1 MVWFLFPGSTIND
14 MEHLFADNM
23 IVYLENPKE
32 STEKLLQ
39 SLNEFNKVTDISST
53 YKNHFIFI
61 TNNEK

>member
-1 MVWFLFPGSTIND
+1 
-14 MEHLFADNM
+14 MEHLFAGNM